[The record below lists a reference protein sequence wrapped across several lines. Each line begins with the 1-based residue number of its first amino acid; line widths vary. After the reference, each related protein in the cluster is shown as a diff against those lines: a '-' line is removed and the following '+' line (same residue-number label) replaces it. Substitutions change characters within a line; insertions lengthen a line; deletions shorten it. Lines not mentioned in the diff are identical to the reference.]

1 MKKMKL
7 ICNFLLLCLCINL
20 TAQNEFSKWYFGTQA
35 GLDFNTNPPTILTN
49 GIVNNGEGVATICD
63 NTGSLLFYTDGIG
76 VANSAHAL
84 MANGSPLFGN
94 GSSTQSAMIV
104 KQPGNNNLFYIFTV
118 ALSNSSNGARYSIV
132 DMNLAAGLGSVT
144 VLNAP
149 MYNPCTEKQVA
160 VRHCNGKDAWIVSHH
175 FGTNEFRAYLL
186 SSSGLSAS
194 PVISP
199 IGEAFTTP
207 GTAPLGQMKISPD
220 GKKLAMA
227 MNTTSVTSASGGFH
241 LFDFD
246 AATGVVSNSLVLLSG
261 NNIIAGTGAYGVEFS
276 PDGSKLYGSTSVI
289 NTYSCALHQWN
300 ICAGSNQAIVASQYS
315 ISLTLPFVVPGS
327 LQRAIDGKLYLA
339 MGNTQYLSVIN
350 NPNATGS
357 AMGFS
362 LNAIDVSPKMCR
374 LGLPNYINGYTH
386 TVPAL
391 FTNTLA
397 CQTASFTVPPVPTF
411 SSGCSTTPYLYSNYL
426 WDFGE
431 AAAGAANS
439 STLTN
444 PAHTYSS
451 TGTYTVS
458 LILYGACTNDT
469 LKKVVTI
476 ATPGPTVNVAGN
488 FAICKGDKYT
498 YTASG
503 ASSYVWSNS
512 STVPTVALNPVTTTS
527 YSVSGTLNGCTL
539 SKTFT
544 IEVNPCTGIN
554 ALQNN
559 GTFHVF
565 PNPFKESLSV
575 QTLSDSE
582 ITLTNLEGRVI
593 LKSKLHA
600 GNNEINTS
608 ELQSGIYFIQA
619 NNAENTWR
627 GRFVKE

>member
-1 MKKMKL
+1 MKL
-7 ICNFLLLCLCINL
+7 FYHLILLCLSTSIH
-20 TAQNEFSKWYFGTQA
+20 AQNEFSKWYFGNKA
-35 GLDFNTNPPTILTN
+35 GLDFSTSPPTVLTN
-49 GIVNNGEGVATICD
+49 GVVNTAEGVATICD
-63 NTGSLLFYTDGIG
+63 NAGNLLFYTDGIS
-76 VANSAHAL
+76 VVNSAHTL

-94 GSSTQSAMIV
+94 LTSTQSGIIV
-104 KQPGNNNLFYIFTV
+104 KKPGNNNLYYIFTT
-118 ALSNSSNGARYSIV
+118 ALPNSSNGARYSIV

-144 VLNAP
+144 VLNAT

-160 VRHCNGKDAWIVSHH
+160 VRHCNGKDAWIISHH

-186 SSSGLSAS
+186 SGSGLSAS
-194 PVISP
+194 PVVSA
-199 IGEAFTTP
+199 IGEVITGF
-207 GTAPLGQMKISPD
+207 GSTAIGELKISPD
-220 GKKLAMA
+220 GKKIAMA
-227 MNTTSVTSASGGFH
+227 MMTSTNTAASGGFH

-246 AATGVVSNSLVLLSG
+246 AATGVISNSLVLLSG
-261 NNIIAGTGAYGVEFS
+261 NNITPGTGAYGFEFS
-276 PDGSKLYGSTSVI
+276 PDGSILYGTTSVI
-289 NTYSCALHQWN
+289 NTFSCALFQWN
-300 ICAGSNQAIVASQYS
+300 ICAGNTQAIIASQYS
-315 ISLTLPFVVPGS
+315 ISLAFPFTAGAAI
-327 LQRAIDGKLYLA
+327 QRAIDGKIYVI

-431 AAAGAANS
+431 AAAGTANS

-503 ASSYVWSNS
+503 ANSYAWSNNVTT
-512 STVPTVALNPVTTTS
+512 STTALNPANTTA